1 MVEDTFDKKKL
12 PEDFTQKTI
21 EEAEARYQ
29 LAWETHAA
37 GDTRQAVEMMTV
49 MLEKDIPAGVRERIH
64 NNLGSFLHDKL
75 GDVAKGREHLR
86 LAAETADQGDSD
98 HQAFFHW
105 RVYAAVALRDKE
117 WAEVLRAEHML
128 GKAPTDFER
137 RNLHVIL
144 SAAKANLGRKEE
156 AIRHLQEAAK
166 PGPEPRN
173 ADSWPFAQ
181 PKDDPVADPL
191 DFVRRNAEKYFASLM
206 GDAKFKKILGGPR

>member
-1 MVEDTFDKKKL
+1 
-12 PEDFTQKTI
+12 
-21 EEAEARYQ
+21 
-29 LAWETHAA
+29 
-37 GDTRQAVEMMTV
+37 MMTV
-49 MLEKDIPAGVRERIH
+49 MLEKDIPVGVRERIH
-64 NNLGSFLHDKL
+64 NNLGSFFHDKL
-75 GDVAKGREHLR
+75 GDVVKGREHLH

-144 SAAKANLGRKEE
+144 AAAKANLGRKEE
-156 AIRHLQEAAK
+156 AMRHLEEAAK

-181 PKDDPVADPL
+181 PKSDLAVDPL
-191 DFVRRNAEKYFASLM
+191 DFARRNAEKYFASLM
-206 GDAKFKKILGGPR
+206 CDAKFKKIIGHTRSPTKTASRYGI